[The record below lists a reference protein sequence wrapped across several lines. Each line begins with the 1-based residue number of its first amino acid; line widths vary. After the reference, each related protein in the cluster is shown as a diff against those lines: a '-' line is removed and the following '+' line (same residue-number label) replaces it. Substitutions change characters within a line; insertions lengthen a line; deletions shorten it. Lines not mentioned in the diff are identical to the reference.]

1 MTRPSKFAPEFKAR
15 AIDLYRSSEGR
26 TIADVARELGIGTET
41 FRKWVRQDEA
51 DRGERDDRL
60 TSKETEEL
68 KRLRRENADLK
79 RTNEILRLASA
90 FFAQE
95 GRPNPAQVV
104 TFVETHRHT
113 FGVAPLLAVLGE
125 PVSTFYDRT
134 NREPSMRAVQD
145 TALAERIEAI
155 WERSRR
161 TYGAPR
167 IHAMLARDGIRVGR
181 KRVERLMRQLSIQ
194 GAHLRKHWKTTRQD
208 RDATAAPDLVDRDFC
223 ATEPNTLWVADLTYV
238 KTLQGILYLAVVLD
252 VFSRKVVG
260 WQMAD
265 RMTTDLVLTAFEM
278 GLWRREVVRD
288 RLIHHSDKGSQYTSL
303 RFTQRLADAGVAPST
318 GSVGDSYDNA
328 VAESFFGTLKTELIY
343 RHSWASRHDA
353 ELAIFAWIEGWYNP
367 ERIMD
372 GLGMCSPDEYEAA
385 FYADTTNANLDTIV
399 KVGNPKPSLQ

>member
-1 MTRPSKFAPEFKAR
+1 
-15 AIDLYRSSEGR
+15 
-26 TIADVARELGIGTET
+26 
-41 FRKWVRQDEA
+41 
-51 DRGERDDRL
+51 
-60 TSKETEEL
+60 
-68 KRLRRENADLK
+68 
-79 RTNEILRLASA
+79 
-90 FFAQE
+90 
-95 GRPNPAQVV
+95 V
-104 TFVETHRHT
+104 TFVEAHRHT
-113 FGVAPLLAVLGE
+113 FGVAPLLVAIGE

-134 NREPSMRAVQD
+134 NRERSARAVAD
-145 TALAERIEAI
+145 AALAERIEAI

-181 KRVERLMRQLSIQ
+181 KRVERLMRQRGIQ
-194 GAHLRKHWKTTRQD
+194 GAHLHKHWNTTRQD
-208 RDATAAPDLVDRDFC
+208 RRASAAPDLVDRHF
-223 ATEPNTLWVADLTYV
+223 AAAEPNSLWVADLTYV

-278 GLWRREVVRD
+278 GLWRRNVVRD

-303 RFTQRLADAGVAPST
+303 RFTRRLVDAGVAPST

-328 VAESFFGTLKTELIY
+328 VAESFFGSLKTELIY

-367 ERIMD
+367 ERIIA
-372 GLGMCSPDEYEAA
+372 GLDMRSPDEYEAA
-385 FYADTTNANLDTIV
+385 FYADTTNANPDTTV
-399 KVGNPKPSLQ
+399 KVGNPESSLR